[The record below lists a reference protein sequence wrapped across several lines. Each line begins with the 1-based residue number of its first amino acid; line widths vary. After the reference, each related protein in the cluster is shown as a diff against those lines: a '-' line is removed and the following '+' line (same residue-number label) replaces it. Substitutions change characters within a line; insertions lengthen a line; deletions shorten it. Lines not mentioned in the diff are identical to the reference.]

1 MANSGPGS
9 APRRLLVTGGAGFIG
24 SAFVRRLLR
33 EDPDRPLIVL
43 DKLTYAGNRANLEP
57 VADSPG
63 FRFVVG
69 DIADAQVVEP
79 LAGEVDAIVNFAA
92 ESHVDRSIESPDAF
106 IRTDVYGTYVLLD
119 AARRHGHRRY
129 VQVSTDEVYGSLAT
143 GSAGE
148 SDRLE
153 PRSPYAASK
162 AAGDMLALAY
172 GTTYGLPVGVTRASN
187 TFGPYQYPEK
197 ILPLFT
203 TNAIDGQ
210 PLPLYGDGLHVRD
223 WLYVDDHCAAVE
235 LVLSDGAAGEVY
247 NVAGGNELTNL
258 DLTHLILD
266 ELGLPRSLIRSVPD
280 RPGHD
285 RRYSVD
291 AGKIR
296 ELGWRPQASFPDAL
310 SETIRWYVDHPE
322 WWRPLKD
329 GEYLG
334 YYRRQYAERLEES
347 SSLP

>member
-1 MANSGPGS
+1 M
-9 APRRLLVTGGAGFIG
+9 LV
-24 SAFVRRLLR
+24 
-33 EDPDRPLIVL
+33 
-43 DKLTYAGNRANLEP
+43 
-57 VADSPG
+57 
-63 FRFVVG
+63 
-69 DIADAQVVEP
+69 
-79 LAGEVDAIVNFAA
+79 
-92 ESHVDRSIESPDAF
+92 
-106 IRTDVYGTYVLLD
+106 
-119 AARRHGHRRY
+119 
-129 VQVSTDEVYGSLAT
+129 
-143 GSAGE
+143 
-148 SDRLE
+148 
-153 PRSPYAASK
+153 
-162 AAGDMLALAY
+162 LAY

-296 ELGWRPQASFPDAL
+296 ELGWRPQASFRHAL